1 MQWLPWMNGPLLK
14 DYLPIIFLSAV
25 RRTEFLYVW
34 QVHSFLNEHL
44 HRQRV
49 WQLFVWL
56 DIPSV
61 SFTVCMP
68 CCETDFWH
76 ISMPMLS
83 YLAAH
88 IVWLL
93 LGFEESAEGR
103 KSIKKLVNIQAG
115 ILLKIV
121 VHLDKQIFS
130 NLCPSSDQLERHKRK
145 SAD

>member
-1 MQWLPWMNGPLLK
+1 
-14 DYLPIIFLSAV
+14 
-25 RRTEFLYVW
+25 
-34 QVHSFLNEHL
+34 
-44 HRQRV
+44 
-49 WQLFVWL
+49 
-56 DIPSV
+56 
-61 SFTVCMP
+61 
-68 CCETDFWH
+68 
-76 ISMPMLS
+76 MPMLS

-103 KSIKKLVNIQAG
+103 KSIKKPVNIQAG

-121 VHLDKQIFS
+121 AHLDKQIFS